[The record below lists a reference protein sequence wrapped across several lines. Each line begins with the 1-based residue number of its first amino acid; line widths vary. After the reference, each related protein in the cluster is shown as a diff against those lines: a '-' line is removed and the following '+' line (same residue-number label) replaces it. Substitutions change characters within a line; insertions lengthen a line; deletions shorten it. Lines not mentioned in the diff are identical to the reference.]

1 MQVSWPTNRH
11 QWPAASMNDLG
22 DRVVAESGID
32 VPPPLSPC
40 PNQVRWKR
48 EIEAQPF
55 MAGSDA
61 ARLCKAFADDTTDPM
76 L

>member
-1 MQVSWPTNRH
+1 MSRLEDSV
-11 QWPAASMNDLG
+11 A
-22 DRVVAESGID
+22 AESSFGG
-32 VPPPLSPC
+32 PQPLSPV